1 MDQIQAITQDSKID
15 RDKFAL
21 LNSGKRIAFI
31 QSTWHNKIVDQSR
44 KSFINQSTVLGI
56 AENQIDFFRVPGSL
70 EIPLQAKMLAK
81 TGQYA
86 IIVAAGLIVDGGIYR
101 HDFVSSSVL
110 DGLMSLQ
117 LELEIPILSLVLT
130 PQHFDQGG
138 TDEKFF
144 FEHFK
149 IKGVE
154 AANACAM
161 TLKNLQPLV
170 LAKQSGCSGTARHHL
185 WPVVDCEPT

>member
-1 MDQIQAITQDSKID
+1 MDQIQPITQDSKID
-15 RDKFAL
+15 REKFAL

-31 QSTWHNKIVDQSR
+31 QSTWHSKIVDQSR

-56 AENQIDFFRVPGSL
+56 VESQIDFFRVPGSL

-149 IKGVE
+149 IKGIE

-161 TLKNLQPLV
+161 TLKNLQSLV
-170 LAKQSGCSGTARHHL
+170 LAKQSG
-185 WPVVDCEPT
+185 

>member
-1 MDQIQAITQDSKID
+1 MDQIQAFTQDSKID
-15 RDKFAL
+15 RDKFGL

-31 QSTWHNKIVDQSR
+31 QSTWHSKIVDQSR
-44 KSFINQSTVLGI
+44 QSFINECRLLGI
-56 AENQIDFFRVPGSL
+56 AEDQIDFFRVSGSL

-81 TGQYA
+81 TGHYA

-101 HDFVSSSVL
+101 HEFVSSSVL
-110 DGLMSLQ
+110 TALMNLQ

-130 PQHFDQGG
+130 PRHFDESE
-138 TDEKFF
+138 TDENFF
-144 FEHFK
+144 VDHFK

-161 TLKNLQPLV
+161 TLKNLQTLE
-170 LAKQSGCSGTARHHL
+170 LANQPG
-185 WPVVDCEPT
+185 

>member
-1 MDQIQAITQDSKID
+1 MDQNQAFTQDSKID
-15 RDKFAL
+15 RDKFGL

-31 QSTWHNKIVDQSR
+31 QSAWHSKIVDQSR
-44 KSFINQSTVLGI
+44 QSFINQCRLLGI
-56 AENQIDFFRVPGSL
+56 AENQIDFFRVSGSL

-81 TGQYA
+81 TGKYA

-110 DGLMSLQ
+110 NALMNLQ

-130 PQHFDQGG
+130 PQHFDQGE
-138 TDEKFF
+138 TDENFF
-144 FEHFK
+144 FGHFK

-161 TLKNLQPLV
+161 TLKNLQSLK
-170 LAKQSGCSGTARHHL
+170 LANQPG
-185 WPVVDCEPT
+185 

>member
-1 MDQIQAITQDSKID
+1 MDQIQVLNQENKFD
-15 RDKFAL
+15 RGNFAL
-21 LNSGKRIAFI
+21 LNSGKKIAFI
-31 QSTWHNKIVDQSR
+31 QATWHSKIVDQSR
-44 KSFINQSTVLGI
+44 QSFVNECAILGI
-56 AENQIDFFRVPGSL
+56 SETQIEFFQVAGSL

-110 DGLMSLQ
+110 DAIMGLQ

-130 PQHFDQGG
+130 PQHYDENDFD
-138 TDEKFF
+138 ENFF

-154 AANACAM
+154 AAKACAM
-161 TLKNLQPLV
+161 TLKNLQSMV
-170 LAKQSGCSGTARHHL
+170 
-185 WPVVDCEPT
+185 

>member
-1 MDQIQAITQDSKID
+1 MDQIQAISQDSKID

-31 QSTWHNKIVDQSR
+31 QSTWHSKIVDQSR
-44 KSFINQSTVLGI
+44 KSFINQCTVLGI
-56 AENQIDFFRVPGSL
+56 VENQIDFFRVPGSL

-138 TDEKFF
+138 ADEKFF

-149 IKGVE
+149 IKGVA
-154 AANACAM
+154 AANACAI

-170 LAKQSGCSGTARHHL
+170 LAKQSG
-185 WPVVDCEPT
+185 

>member
-1 MDQIQAITQDSKID
+1 MDQIQSFTQDSKFD

-31 QSTWHNKIVDQSR
+31 QSTWHSKIVDQSR
-44 KSFINQSTVLGI
+44 QSFINQCTLLGI

-86 IIVAAGLIVDGGIYR
+86 IIVAAGLIVDGGIFR
-101 HDFVSSSVL
+101 LDFVSSSVL
-110 DGLMSLQ
+110 DGLMNLQ

-144 FEHFK
+144 FEHFR

-154 AANACAM
+154 VANACAM
-161 TLKNLQPLV
+161 TLKNLQPLGIGKTIR
-170 LAKQSGCSGTARHHL
+170 LIR
-185 WPVVDCEPT
+185 DCQPPLMAHS

>member
-1 MDQIQAITQDSKID
+1 MDQIQAFTQDSKID
-15 RDKFAL
+15 RDKFGL

-31 QSTWHNKIVDQSR
+31 QSTWHSKIVDQSR
-44 KSFINQSTVLGI
+44 QSFVNECAILGI
-56 AENQIDFFRVPGSL
+56 SETQIEFFQVSGSL

-81 TGQYA
+81 TGHYA

-110 DGLMSLQ
+110 DAMMSLQ

-130 PQHFDQGG
+130 PHHYDESDFD
-138 TDEKFF
+138 ENFF

-154 AANACAM
+154 AAKACAM
-161 TLKNLQPLV
+161 TLKNLQS
-170 LAKQSGCSGTARHHL
+170 LALENHSG
-185 WPVVDCEPT
+185 